1 MVVTQLSTVIINEQL
16 NDHQWSKVQV
26 KRYNGVCIL
35 YNCANRARVHTPRQR
50 RWRAGARPRA
60 RSRTSVA
67 TALLINEIN
76 EHIVTKVEQNRKQRN
91 EQTEQ
96 IEGSRMWE
104 KTQKGREGR
113 REERRK

>member
-1 MVVTQLSTVIINEQL
+1 MAFVYCTIARIV
-16 NDHQWSKVQV
+16 
-26 KRYNGVCIL
+26 RVCTR
-35 YNCANRARVHTPRQR
+35 RAKED
-50 RWRAGARPRA
+50 GARPRA

-91 EQTEQ
+91 EQIEQ